1 MDEGQILCSG
11 QPLLDY
17 AIHRLE
23 IFSIDERD
31 PKLSGQIR
39 EIAVIL
45 HKAKNEYNSRVKQL
59 YGICEAF
66 EKGEIKRTNKQR
78 LTQ

>member
-1 MDEGQILCSG
+1 MNEGQILCSG
-11 QPLLDY
+11 QPLLEY

-23 IFSIDERD
+23 IFKIENRD
-31 PKLSGQIR
+31 PTLAGQIH
-39 EIAVIL
+39 EITVML
-45 HKAKNEYNSRVKQL
+45 YKAKNEYNSRVKHL

-66 EKGEIKRTNKQR
+66 EKGEIKSTNKQR

>member
-1 MDEGQILCSG
+1 MYEGQILCSG

-17 AIHRLE
+17 AVGRLE
-23 IFSIDERD
+23 IVNIENKD
-31 PKLSGQIR
+31 PKLAGQIR
-39 EIAVIL
+39 EITVML
-45 HKAKNEYNSRVKQL
+45 QKAKCDYNSRVRQL